1 MAKKKH
7 SFRIFSCVE
16 CGDDCMPMAYVLIN
30 TEPKNMETVVATL
43 EKLDSVVEIFPV
55 YGVYDVVA
63 KIQAE
68 TMEKLKDIVTWKV
81 RSLDNVRS
89 TITMLILDNKK

>member
-1 MAKKKH
+1 
-7 SFRIFSCVE
+7 
-16 CGDDCMPMAYVLIN
+16 MPKAYVLIN
-30 TEPKNMETVVATL
+30 TEPKNMESVVSTL

-55 YGVYDVVA
+55 YGVYDIVA

-81 RSLDNVRS
+81 RSLEDVRS
-89 TITMLILDNKK
+89 TITMLILEGKK